1 MTRRTPPFLPDG
13 RPYKVSA
20 VLFDFDGTLTQPGDL
35 DFEAIRVA
43 VDCPVGVGLL
53 EYLDGVADAN
63 ERRRKEAI
71 LEHAE
76 IAAAGKGRLN
86 QGALELVAL
95 LRRHR
100 IPMAVITRNRLEA
113 VERTMASLAGIE
125 RDDFPYVVTR
135 DMGLGPKPRPDGV
148 LHLLAEMGLEAA
160 EVLLIGDHAYD
171 IQAGRAAGT
180 MTMFLRNHSDDQA
193 GGDAPE
199 EMGAVPADRQRVET
213 SPESEAQRAAGADFI
228 VRDLHEAARVIRY
241 GLPLPLGKLPA
252 ELLEESIEGI
262 EIADPAVLVSARL
275 GEDAAA
281 IDIRAEEVLVLASD
295 PITLAS
301 DSPARYAVLANAN
314 DVATSGAVPRWML
327 TTLLFPPGTTASQV
341 AALVRDIQESC
352 RPWGIS
358 LCGGHTEIT
367 DAVSRPLISG
377 TMAGTAP
384 GGRVLDKRDMREGDR
399 ILLTKGVA
407 VEGTGLIAR
416 EYGGR
421 LAAGGMS
428 AADIA
433 EAAAFLD
440 RMSILPEARLAL
452 ESPGVTALHDVTEGG
467 LATAVSELGAA
478 GGRRLRLDLA
488 AIPIYPQTRRICAI
502 MGLDPLGLIGS
513 GSLLITC
520 SADQTDALVA
530 AISRAGIEVAVIGEV
545 GGEGRGV
552 QAYYGTEPVEWPRFE
567 RDEVSRLSG

>member
-1 MTRRTPPFLPDG
+1 M
-13 RPYKVSA
+13 
-20 VLFDFDGTLTQPGDL
+20 LFDFDGTLTQPGDL
-35 DFEAIRVA
+35 DFETIRMA
-43 VDCPVGVGLL
+43 VDCPAGVGLL
-53 EYLDGVADAN
+53 EYLDGIADPS
-63 ERRRKEAI
+63 ERRRKEAV
-71 LEHAE
+71 LEDAE
-76 IAAAGKGRLN
+76 AAAAGKGRLN
-86 QGALELVAL
+86 RGALELVAL

-100 IPMAVITRNRLEA
+100 VPMAVITRNRLA
-113 VERTMASLAGIE
+113 SVEQTMASLAGI
-125 RDDFPYVVTR
+125 DKSDFLRVVTR
-135 DMGLGPKPRPDGV
+135 DMGLGPKPQPDGV
-148 LHLLAEMGLEAA
+148 LHLLSEMGLRA
-160 EVLLIGDHAYD
+160 EETLLIGDHAYD
-171 IQAGRAAGT
+171 IEAGRAAGT
-180 MTMFLRNHSDDQA
+180 MTMFLRNDSHDVA
-193 GGDAPE
+193 GGDTHG
-199 EMGAVPADRQRVET
+199 GAHDAASEFQGVET
-213 SPESEAQRAAGADFI
+213 RPGSGAESETERTAGADFS
-228 VRDLHEAARVIRY
+228 VSDLHEAARVIRY

-252 ELLEESIEGI
+252 ELLEESIEAI
-262 EIADPAVLVSARL
+262 DVVDPAVLVSARL

-281 IDIRAEEVLVLASD
+281 VDIRGEDVLVLASD

-314 DVATSGAVPRWML
+314 DVATSGALPRWML

-341 AALVRDIQESC
+341 AAMVRDIQESC

-384 GGRVLDKRDMREGDR
+384 GGRVLDKRNIREGDR

-416 EYGGR
+416 EYGDR

-428 AADIA
+428 AAEIA

-452 ESPGVTALHDVTEGG
+452 EYAGVTALHDVTEGG

-488 AIPIYPQTRRICAI
+488 AIPVYPQTRRICAI

-520 SADQTDALVA
+520 SADQTDALMT
-530 AISRAGIEVAVIGEV
+530 AILRAGIDVTVIGEV

-552 QAYYGTEPVEWPRFE
+552 EAHCGSLPAEWPHFE